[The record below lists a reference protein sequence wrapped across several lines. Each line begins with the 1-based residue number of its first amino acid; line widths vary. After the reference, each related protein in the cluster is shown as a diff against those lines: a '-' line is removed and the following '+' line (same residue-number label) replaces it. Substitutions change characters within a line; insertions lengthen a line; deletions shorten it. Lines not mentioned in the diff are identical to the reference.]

1 MSKAA
6 NQALGR
12 EPNPLF
18 RTPGSRRSGS
28 KIDMMYSSGQS
39 SMSVA
44 DIIGGKIDADEK
56 DEMKIYSLEKQ
67 LDSVKDQLGQAKFK
81 YEKRQL
87 YELNRKE

>member
-1 MSKAA
+1 
-6 NQALGR
+6 
-12 EPNPLF
+12 
-18 RTPGSRRSGS
+18 
-28 KIDMMYSSGQS
+28 
-39 SMSVA
+39 MSVA

-67 LDSVKDQLGQAKFK
+67 LDSVKEQLGQAKFK